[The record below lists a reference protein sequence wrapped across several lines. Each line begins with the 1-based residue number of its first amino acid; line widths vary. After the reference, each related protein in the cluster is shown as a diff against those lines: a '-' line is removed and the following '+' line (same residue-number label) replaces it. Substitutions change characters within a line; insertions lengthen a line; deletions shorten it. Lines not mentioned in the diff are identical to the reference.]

1 MKFSPRH
8 KVRLL
13 VLASLA
19 FAALLPSVSGADGNY
34 IANTPDAAKPLPFE
48 PSEELIYQA
57 DFSKLMLRGIEI
69 AEFHF
74 TAGRAPSN
82 VNTRAADAT
91 ATPAQNI
98 IFKGDARARGWFRKL
113 FNFDFHYTHESVVD
127 ASNFLILRTTKLDEQ
142 GKRVRESVAE
152 FDRKADRVTW
162 TERNPKDPNATPRVV
177 TGTVRDAAYD
187 FISAIYYLRTQPLA
201 PGQSFQLAL
210 SDDGQTYHIPV
221 KVSERRAMG
230 SVVGKVQTLRLDI
243 GLFGAGHLVDD
254 RQGTMTLWV
263 TDDAR
268 HLPVRARIDTDI
280 GTLDI
285 KLKKA
290 TGGIVISPT
299 RATTRTRAS

>member
-1 MKFSPRH
+1 MKFQPRH
-8 KVRLL
+8 QIRC
-13 VLASLA
+13 LAL
-19 FAALLPSVSGADGNY
+19 AALVCVALFPVVSGASGERAAD
-34 IANTPDAAKPLPFE
+34 TPDAAKPLPFE

-57 DFSKLMLRGIEI
+57 DFSKLMLRGIQI

-82 VNTRAADAT
+82 DNSHAVSEASAT
-91 ATPAQNI
+91 LTPNL
-98 IFKGDARARGWFRKL
+98 IFKGDARAKGWFRKL
-113 FNFDFHYTHESVVD
+113 FNFDFHYTHESIVD

-162 TERNPKDPNATPRVV
+162 TERNPNNPSAAPRVV
-177 TGTVRDAAYD
+177 TNTLRDAAHD
-187 FISAIYYLRTQPLA
+187 FISAIYYLRTQTLT
-201 PGQSFQLAL
+201 PGQTLELAL

-221 KVSERRAMG
+221 KVFERRTIN

-243 GLFGAGHLVDD
+243 GLFGAGRLVDD
-254 RQGTMTLWV
+254 RQGTMALWI

-268 HLPVRARIDTDI
+268 HLPVRARLDTDI

-290 TGGIVISPT
+290 TGGIAIPP
-299 RATTRTRAS
+299 RRK